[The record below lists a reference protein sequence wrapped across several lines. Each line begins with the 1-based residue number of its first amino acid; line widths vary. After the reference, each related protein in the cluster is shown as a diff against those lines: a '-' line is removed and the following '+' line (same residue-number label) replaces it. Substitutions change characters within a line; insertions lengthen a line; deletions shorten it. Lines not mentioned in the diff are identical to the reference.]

1 MAESMTNV
9 TEFSFPWGHHCPLLL
24 YEWKH
29 TVDSH
34 WFTITPPVGQGWN
47 CTLFVFNTLS
57 YFQFM
62 ELNEG
67 VRSHG
72 SDIILNMRN
81 TSQMGNN
88 LLLWGYFR
96 KPRWHISKR
105 IAEVI
110 EAISL
115 QLWLLCAPLLNITTA
130 EMRPWGSLS
139 LRKCGNWMAWKP
151 SKVPQIIWNV
161 MRIDALASA
170 VGSCGDTALDVS
182 KLSKILVCPQGDS
195 PQLNLSRAMLAL
207 WAPKCK

>member
-139 LRKCGNWMAWKP
+139 LRKWKLNGLKAVKGSADHLKCYADWCFGLCRRLLWWHSSRCFKTLQNP
-151 SKVPQIIWNV
+151 CVSSGRFTAAEPEQSHA
-161 MRIDALASA
+161 RIMS
-170 VGSCGDTALDVS
+170 ST
-182 KLSKILVCPQGDS
+182 
-195 PQLNLSRAMLAL
+195 M
-207 WAPKCK
+207 